1 MTKGIN
7 GISPI
12 LALILTLIVGYL
24 TVRLFLGGHVF
35 WGIVFALITI
45 DFCAVL
51 SKSTYSPLR
60 GLMVKL
66 LSPAIAE
73 ILSA

>member
-24 TVRLFLGGHVF
+24 TVRVFLGGHVF
-35 WGIVFALITI
+35 WGIVLGII
-45 DFCAVL
+45 CVDFCADL
-51 SKSTYSPLR
+51 K
-60 GLMVKL
+60 KKKKKQ
-66 LSPAIAE
+66 
-73 ILSA
+73 

>member
-24 TVRLFLGGHVF
+24 TVRVFLGGHVF
-35 WGIVFALITI
+35 WGIVLGII
-45 DFCAVL
+45 CVDFCADL
-51 SKSTYSPLR
+51 
-60 GLMVKL
+60 
-66 LSPAIAE
+66 
-73 ILSA
+73 ILSLKKQ